1 MALEG
6 LRAVVD
12 RLPEAVV
19 VVDPNGVIQ
28 LMNTAAIRLFAERPL
43 RDDVDLLSRFDGV
56 GPTASK
62 RSVRG
67 DPPRRATVRP
77 RHQPNTWFS
86 LDRVPFDEAVTPG
99 VARQDGEPIG
109 SVFVLRDITDS
120 ADLEAEREAFLAVL
134 SHELRT
140 PLTTIYAGASV
151 LARRPRLPSPAT
163 ETLARD
169 ISAEAARLYDLVENL
184 LVIARLE
191 RRILEPVDEPVDL
204 ARSVDAAI
212 RTITERYADI
222 PIVRSGGDSAPAVH
236 GDATYVEQAC
246 RNLLLVAWRFASAA
260 DDPQLVVRIDPD
272 GANGEVAV
280 RVFDRGPS
288 MSQDEL
294 GRAFDLPAENPT
306 GRLDGSG
313 MGPFV
318 ARHVIGAMNG
328 RTWARNRDGG
338 GLEMGFALPIHD
350 GPAKRPDA
358 APSAGSSAM
367 RGLPAA
373 L

>member
-1 MALEG
+1 MALDG

-19 VVDPNGVIQ
+19 VTDPAGEIQ
-28 LMNTAAIRLFAERPL
+28 LTNAAANRLFAERPL

-56 GPTASK
+56 EPTAGM

-67 DPPRRATVRP
+67 DPPRRSTVRP
-77 RHQPNTWFS
+77 RHLPNTWFS
-86 LDRVPFDEAVTPG
+86 LDRVPFDDASGPAS
-99 VARQDGEPIG
+99 ARQDGEPIG

-120 ADLEAEREAFLAVL
+120 ADLQAEREAFLAVL

-140 PLTTIYAGASV
+140 PLTTIYAGSSV
-151 LARRPRLPSPAT
+151 LARRPPLTPTAT

-191 RRILEPVDEPVDL
+191 RRILEPLDEPVDL
-204 ARSVDAAI
+204 ARAVDAAI
-212 RTITERYADI
+212 RTITERFADV
-222 PIVRSGGDSAPAVH
+222 PIARSGGESTPAVH

-246 RNLLLVAWRFASAA
+246 RNLLLAAWRFADSA
-260 DDPQLVVRIDPD
+260 DDPRLVVHIDPD
-272 GANGEVAV
+272 RANGEVAV

-288 MSQDEL
+288 MSQQEL
-294 GRAFDLPAENPT
+294 GRVFELPGESAT

-318 ARHVIGAMNG
+318 VRQVIGAMNG
-328 RTWARNRDGG
+328 RTWVRNRDGG
-338 GLEMGFALPIHD
+338 GLEMGFALPIHEL
-350 GPAKRPDA
+350 
-358 APSAGSSAM
+358 AGQAT
-367 RGLPAA
+367 
-373 L
+373 